1 MGLYDAEIAF
11 EWIKRNIRS
20 FGGDP
25 DNITIGGGSS
35 GAGMTS
41 VLTSL
46 ASVGPHI
53 KGLIQI
59 SGDGFAPTTGFVP
72 PPSWVRLN
80 IPNIICY
87 ICYAFKFVK
96 YFFRM
101 VTTYSTWTRL
111 PKKQIV
117 RCQARS
123 KC

>member
-53 KGLIQI
+53 KGFIQI

-80 IPNIICY
+80 IRYIIYPNIACSIS
-87 ICYAFKFVK
+87 YAA
-96 YFFRM
+96 YAM
-101 VTTYSTWTRL
+101 HLSLLSISLEW
-111 PKKQIV
+111 
-117 RCQARS
+117 
-123 KC
+123 